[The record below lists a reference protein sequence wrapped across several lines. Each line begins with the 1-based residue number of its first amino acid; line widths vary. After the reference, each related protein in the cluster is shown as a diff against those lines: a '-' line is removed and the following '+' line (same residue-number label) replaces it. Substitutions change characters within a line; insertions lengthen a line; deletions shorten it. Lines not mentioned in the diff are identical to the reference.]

1 MKKSYDSKFK
11 SRVAL
16 EALRGDLTRHEVPQS
31 RTSFVLQ
38 PIEKICGEK
47 QKTKK
52 ISFSICFMVR
62 DAGFDKARSA
72 AEQNKFCSATHQK
85 NLRRETENKKKISFS
100 LFVLWCAT
108 RDLNP
113 HAVAKEPKSF
123 VSANSTSRARCV
135 IFYYYTP
142 EKLLIQ
148 YQISQIK
155 QQIFGLRLVFFQF
168 RYIFYIRGNFKTPQ
182 KS

>member
-62 DAGFDKARSA
+62 APTTK
-72 AEQNKFCSATHQK
+72 
-85 NLRRETENKKKISFS
+85 SFS
-100 LFVLWCAT
+100 AYKHLLVLTPLNWC
-108 RDLNP
+108 
-113 HAVAKEPKSF
+113 
-123 VSANSTSRARCV
+123 STIGV
-135 IFYYYTP
+135 
-142 EKLLIQ
+142 
-148 YQISQIK
+148 
-155 QQIFGLRLVFFQF
+155 
-168 RYIFYIRGNFKTPQ
+168 
-182 KS
+182 